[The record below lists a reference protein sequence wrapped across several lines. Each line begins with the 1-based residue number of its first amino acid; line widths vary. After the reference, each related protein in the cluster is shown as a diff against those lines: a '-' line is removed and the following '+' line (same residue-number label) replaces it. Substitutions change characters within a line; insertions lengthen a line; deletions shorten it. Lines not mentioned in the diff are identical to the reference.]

1 MANIVRGLKSI
12 AKEILEDAEKEAET
26 LILRAETQAER
37 ILEDARKEAEKRYNQ
52 IISENEERM
61 RAEEEQMTPLFELE
75 AKNRMLKVKEELIE
89 EVYNSVLDRLRQYTP
104 TEDYMN
110 CLLKLISEASRE
122 IPSNEL
128 KIQLNE
134 KDYERLTEELL
145 LNFSRKI
152 GVKLTKSEKRIN
164 CIGGVIVTSPD
175 GKIIIDNTFENRLR
189 TLKNALRT
197 KIAEILFQGE

>member
-104 TEDYMN
+104 TED
-110 CLLKLISEASRE
+110 
-122 IPSNEL
+122 
-128 KIQLNE
+128 
-134 KDYERLTEELL
+134 
-145 LNFSRKI
+145 
-152 GVKLTKSEKRIN
+152 
-164 CIGGVIVTSPD
+164 
-175 GKIIIDNTFENRLR
+175 
-189 TLKNALRT
+189 
-197 KIAEILFQGE
+197 